1 MAGFTWVLRGFWAP
15 IRGDLQVYD
24 PIGGR
29 LAYARPSLDC
39 VDASYIWLYAV
50 FTGMRTLLRSFMS
63 MYNYSYYSTSFYQT
77 LTFSRDLYILQRI
90 SFFLKLGKMLETLCY
105 DL

>member
-1 MAGFTWVLRGFWAP
+1 MAGFRRCLRGFWAP

-63 MYNYSYYSTSFYQT
+63 MYNYSYYSTSFLSNSYFYMRPLHFTTNFLLFKTRENARNT
-77 LTFSRDLYILQRI
+77 LL
-90 SFFLKLGKMLETLCY
+90 
-105 DL
+105 

>member
-1 MAGFTWVLRGFWAP
+1 MAGFYRSLRGVWAP

-39 VDASYIWLYAV
+39 VDAQLLELLRGWDGHALLAAVQELYA
-50 FTGMRTLLRSFMS
+50 
-63 MYNYSYYSTSFYQT
+63 TSILCAPATTFYQT
-77 LTFSRDLYILQRI
+77 LLLFPRDPY
-90 SFFLKLGKMLETLCY
+90 FYNCKF
-105 DL
+105 

>member
-1 MAGFTWVLRGFWAP
+1 MAGFRRCLRGFWAP

-90 SFFLKLGKMLETLCY
+90 SFFLKLGKMLETL
-105 DL
+105 LL